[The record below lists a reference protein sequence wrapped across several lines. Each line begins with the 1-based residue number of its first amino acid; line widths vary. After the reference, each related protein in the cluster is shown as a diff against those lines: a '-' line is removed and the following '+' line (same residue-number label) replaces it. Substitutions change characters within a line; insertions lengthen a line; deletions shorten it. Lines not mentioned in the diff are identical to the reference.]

1 MKRAILITAL
11 LLSFPGMLLASNAVT
26 DIPAVFGIRI
36 EFILFG
42 LLLVGVAVFH
52 HKTFEVAAT
61 GLIVILAFKLI
72 FTDFNLVHHLHLEWR
87 LLINLFGLLMGF
99 AILARHFEQSRL
111 PDLLPHW
118 LPNDWRAG
126 FVLLTIVFCLAMF
139 IDNIASAMLGGAIAL
154 AVYRKKIHIGFI
166 AAITAAANAGGAFS
180 VIGST
185 PTSMMWI
192 DGVSALHIVPA
203 VIGSTVALLVFG
215 TVASIQQQRYQPIMR
230 DSKPNITVDW
240 GRVAIVAMIPALAVT
255 TNVTLGMM
263 ALGVWIAIV
272 IGSFFRKTDWKEL
285 NRSLKG
291 SLFLVALVLSASV
304 MPVDELPRAT
314 WHSTLLI
321 GALSAV
327 FDNIPLTKLAL
338 DQGGYDWAFAAYA
351 ISCGGSM
358 VWFGSSAGVALCNMF
373 PDARDV
379 VQWVRHGWHVALGYL
394 LGFFAMLWI
403 LGWNPHEPYKQ
414 VGTAH
419 EPQISPPP
427 LEKVI
432 QEKLAH

>member
-1 MKRAILITAL
+1 MNHFLIPLFSVGTA
-11 LLSFPGMLLASNAVT
+11 AA
-26 DIPAVFGIRI
+26 PAVFGIRL
-36 EFILFG
+36 EFILFA
-42 LLLVGVAVFH
+42 LLLIGVAVFH
-52 HKTFEVAAT
+52 HKTFEVAVT
-61 GLIVILAFKLI
+61 GLIVILAFKLA
-72 FTDFNLVHHLHLEWR
+72 FTDFNLIHHLHLEWR
-87 LLINLFGLLMGF
+87 LLLNLFGLLMGF
-99 AILARHFEQSRL
+99 AILARHFEQSQL

-154 AVYRKKIHIGFI
+154 AVYRGKIHIGFI

-192 DGVSALHIVPA
+192 DGVSALHVIPA
-203 VIGSTVALLVFG
+203 VVGSTVALLVFG
-215 TVASIQQQRYQPIMR
+215 AVASIQQQRYQPITR
-230 DSKPNITVDW
+230 DSKPNVTVDW
-240 GRVAIVAMIPALAVT
+240 GRVAIVAMIPVLAVV
-255 TNVTLGMM
+255 TNVTMGMM

-272 IGSFFRKTDWKEL
+272 IGSLFRKTDWREL

-321 GALSAV
+321 GVLSAV

-358 VWFGSSAGVALCNMF
+358 VWFGSSAGVALCNIF
-373 PDARDV
+373 PEGRDV
-379 VQWVRHGWHVALGYL
+379 VQWVRRGWHVILAYFI
-394 LGFFAMLWI
+394 GFFVMLWI
-403 LGWNPHEPYKQ
+403 LGWNPHEPHKQ
-414 VGTAH
+414 AGGAH
-419 EPQISPPP
+419 ELQIAPPP
-427 LEKVI
+427 VEKVI